1 MVECIIRT
9 VIGFNNSFSLHTIL
23 FLIGGVVSMINI
35 TSTNQNVLI
44 EWYDGDGMYR
54 RVLKKPEFIYPSSK
68 INRRRKPLKEVTD
81 IYTKKKYMVY
91 VGKGTDAPRL
101 TIPYRVK
108 RDYFG
113 NKMYDPIMGAK
124 LLYFQKIIDKGVSL
138 PHSVTYDIET
148 TSLDPSEGII
158 TSIAWIDNQDG
169 SEHTSLNEG
178 SEKECIEKFTKY
190 LSKHKILSLIGFNSR
205 EFDNRYLQYR
215 CKQHGIFANIN
226 KSSNIDVMKGANKLF
241 ITGSLASMGKQ
252 LQIEEEKLDLGS
264 DNPISLYEEGR
275 YEELLYYNLQDVRAT
290 NGILEKLNIIEFYK
304 ALWDISWNDFDTM
317 QYNSVF
323 NNCLANKY
331 LWEHDLMVSKVNDD
345 SLGRFGGGFNY
356 LINSD

>member
-1 MVECIIRT
+1 
-9 VIGFNNSFSLHTIL
+9 
-23 FLIGGVVSMINI
+23 MINI

-54 RVLKKPEFIYPSSK
+54 RVLKRPEFIYPSSK

-148 TSLDPSEGII
+148 TSCSFHFFLDFS
-158 TSIAWIDNQDG
+158 
-169 SEHTSLNEG
+169 
-178 SEKECIEKFTKY
+178 
-190 LSKHKILSLIGFNSR
+190 
-205 EFDNRYLQYR
+205 QY
-215 CKQHGIFANIN
+215 A
-226 KSSNIDVMKGANKLF
+226 D
-241 ITGSLASMGKQ
+241 
-252 LQIEEEKLDLGS
+252 
-264 DNPISLYEEGR
+264 
-275 YEELLYYNLQDVRAT
+275 
-290 NGILEKLNIIEFYK
+290 
-304 ALWDISWNDFDTM
+304 
-317 QYNSVF
+317 
-323 NNCLANKY
+323 
-331 LWEHDLMVSKVNDD
+331 
-345 SLGRFGGGFNY
+345 
-356 LINSD
+356 